1 MTIHFASFIK
11 YIPSHTHSNFMY
23 FFSTKPMSSN
33 DKGSIKFGI
42 TETQTLHK
50 RLGQYK
56 HVKNIEISIIPVN
69 IYYIHTD
76 NVAKR
81 ESILKRMMNSH
92 PELKCYQG
100 AEYFEGNIV
109 IMLNMFAYI
118 ALATLDEVNTLYIK
132 KSFKSIIKRI
142 RDVKYDITYITQI
155 FPYTEDDNDIEHIV
169 NKIESEYN
177 SDSEYNSEDSESDTE
192 SDIISTEF
200 PCPKCGKYCKD
211 KRGLGIHE
219 VKCISTQNFTCIYCN
234 VSFCSRHSLSRHSKT
249 CKHIDTYESKK
260 EYIEKN
266 KVLENTIIELKQ
278 ALEEK
283 EINPIDTLSNKL
295 LQDRII
301 QLELLCKEKDL
312 HIHFLTKSLEDK
324 EAMINDKNFIIDLL
338 KK

>member
-33 DKGSIKFGI
+33 ERGSVKIGI
-42 TETQTLHK
+42 TETQPLHK

-56 HVKNIEISIIPVN
+56 HVKNIEVSVIPVN

-76 NVAKR
+76 NVSKR

-92 PELKCYQG
+92 PDMKCYQG

-118 ALATLDEVNTLYIK
+118 ALATLDEIDTLYVK
-132 KSFKSIIKRI
+132 KSFKSMFKRI
-142 RDVKYDITYITQI
+142 TNIKYDVIYLTEI
-155 FPYTEDDNDIEHIV
+155 FPYTEDEDNDIERMILT
-169 NKIESEYN
+169 IDTESECN
-177 SDSEYNSEDSESDTE
+177 FSDCDESESDLGQTNY
-192 SDIISTEF
+192 SCS
-200 PCPKCGKYCKD
+200 KCKKYCKD
-211 KRGLGIHE
+211 RRGLSVH
-219 VKCISTQNFTCIYCN
+219 
-234 VSFCSRHSLSRHSKT
+234 
-249 CKHIDTYESKK
+249 ESKCGK
-260 EYIEKN
+260 TKKPICPHCNTEFLYLGSLHN
-266 KVLENTIIELKQ
+266 HLNSCKVLKQEQIYKELTQKENTIIELKQ

-283 EINPIDTLSNKL
+283 EINPVDTLSNQL

-324 EAMINDKNFIIDLL
+324 ETMINDKNFIIELL